1 MRYVGILCG
10 TILCLA
16 QSWQNVGGGTNFP
29 VNALLSWGGHLYVG
43 GSFTSVDGSA
53 LQAQGIARWTGS
65 GWQAIAN
72 PGAGGNGKVN
82 VMTVYQGK
90 LIVGGD
96 FTGIGGTSANNLAA
110 YDPTTNTWSSVGG
123 GVNGEVQALYVYDGE
138 LLVGGTFTRVGAPPN
153 DQPIA
158 FFARWDGTTWK
169 APDPNYPSYLLM
181 GGNPLA
187 FAEYNGK
194 LYVGGNFI
202 AAYYNQTDK
211 AYLAIWDKAT
221 QTLLPACAPGQA
233 PDNNVWALA
242 VWNNK
247 LYIGGQFQTIG
258 GVSSPRLAALSGT
271 TYQAVSG
278 SPSSGRVQALLPT
291 PSDLYVAGNFTSAG
305 GQTVNRIAK
314 LSLNGTWS
322 ALGPGIG
329 PTIVNALAIHN
340 GKLYAGGNFTQDGAG
355 NPLSYIAIFTGTLE
369 LPHPTDKPPLSVHYA
384 SPRLILTATQNFQ
397 GTLTLFSP
405 LGETLLSMPLSL
417 SPQTAEVLDLSKWP
431 AGLYWLSITSGSTPV
446 LSMKIPLLP

>member
-1 MRYVGILCG
+1 MRLLGIALG
-10 TILCLA
+10 LGVSIA

-29 VNALLSWGGHLYVG
+29 VHALLSWGGHLYVG
-43 GSFTSVDGSA
+43 GRFTAVDGTA

-72 PGAGGNGKVN
+72 PGAGGNGKIN

-96 FTGIGGTSANNLAA
+96 FTGIGGSSANNLAA
-110 YDPTTNTWSSVGG
+110 YDPNTNTWSSIGG

-138 LLVGGTFTRVGAPPN
+138 LLVGGTFTRVGLAPN

-158 FFARWDGTTWK
+158 FFARWDGTNWK
-169 APDPNYPSYLLM
+169 APDPTSPSYLLV

-194 LYVGGNFI
+194 LYVAGNFI
-202 AAYYNQTDK
+202 AAYYNQSDK

-221 QTLLPACAPGQA
+221 QTLQPAYPAGQA

-258 GVSSPRLAALSGT
+258 GVTSPRLAALNGT
-271 TYQAVSG
+271 TYEAVPG
-278 SPSSGRVQALLPT
+278 SPASGEVRVLLPKA
-291 PSDLYVAGNFTSAG
+291 SDLYVAGNFTSAG
-305 GQTVNRIAK
+305 GQTVNRIARF
-314 LSLNGTWS
+314 SLNGTWS

-329 PTIVNALAIHN
+329 SLIVNALALHN
-340 GKLYAGGNFTQDGAG
+340 GYLYAGGNFTQDGAG
-355 NPLSYIAIFTGTLE
+355 NALAYLAVFSTSLSLSNGTSLPLSMRYE
-369 LPHPTDKPPLSVHYA
+369 PPSF
-384 SPRLILTATQNFQ
+384 IITADEAFQ
-397 GTLTLFSP
+397 GTLTLSNP
-405 LGETLLSMPLSL
+405 LG
-417 SPQTAEVLDLSKWP
+417 QVLDTRPLRLEPHSSETIDLSAWP
-431 AGLYWLSITSGSTPV
+431 AGFYLLSISTGSQ
-446 LSMKIPLLP
+446 LSWCVKVPHYP